1 MVTFPRDDPYSDV
14 KKKAVQPLANNG
26 GGNDFLQGLGGF
38 LSDSGKNIGNF
49 LAEMERQAG
58 EGLKRKEANRQKRK
72 YVQPE
77 QVERRKPNV
86 SWDIGSDIHNKR
98 ESDML
103 GPVGEIEE
111 EESMTDKLMRL
122 LDEKYS
128 GSPVGEDD
136 ILEKVLNSKLEAIEG
151 ARGQARSAFETSD
164 KNVAGMH
171 DAFRNEILGQAPALQ
186 QRNQEH
192 QGNVASIFDQAIGQN
207 DTRAAENKARDE
219 EMFQRLGI
227 APAAAAPDLVGQA
240 IAEGNNRLTG
250 SKTSRLGEAAT
261 LGQVDLQRNTGMAN
275 AVGNDGLARRSELNS
290 RLQEIMGDLGSAE
303 SEARTDILGR
313 QNDQAKETEQRQYER
328 FLTDRDF
335 NMDRYGMMNDLNAE
349 AIKQQQKESEQGAEG
364 IDALIATT
372 NPQVVQGVQDIMATE
387 QDVDMNN
394 PADVLY
400 RLRKKGLNLNPTEV
414 QVYLTKMKN
423 LSKTNNV
430 VPSYGE

>member
-1 MVTFPRDDPYSDV
+1 MAIFPRDDPYADV
-14 KKKAVQPLANNG
+14 KRKAVQPLANSGESNG
-26 GGNDFLQGLGGF
+26 FLEGLGGF
-38 LSDSGKNIGNF
+38 LSDSGKNIGSF

-72 YVQPE
+72 YIQEEPAPR
-77 QVERRKPNV
+77 QKPNV
-86 SWDIGSDIHNKR
+86 SWDIGRDLSSGRR
-98 ESDML
+98 ESDDL
-103 GPVGEIEE
+103 GPVPQ

-136 ILEKVLNSKLEAIEG
+136 ILSQVLNQKLEAING
-151 ARGQARSAFETSD
+151 ARGQAQSAFEQSD

-171 DAFRNEILGQAPALQ
+171 DAFRSEILGQAPRLQ
-186 QRNQEH
+186 QQNQEH
-192 QGNVASIFDQAIGQN
+192 QVNVASVFDQAIGQN

-275 AVGNDGLARRSELNS
+275 AVGNDGLARRSELNG
-290 RLQEIMGDLGSAE
+290 RLQEILGDLGSAE

-313 QNDQAKETEQRQYER
+313 RNDQAKETEQRQYER
-328 FLTDRDF
+328 FLNDRDF
-335 NMDRYGMMNDLNAE
+335 NMDRYSMMNDMNAD
-349 AIKQQQKESEQGAEG
+349 AIKAQAKAGGDGG

-423 LSKTNNV
+423 LSKTNDT